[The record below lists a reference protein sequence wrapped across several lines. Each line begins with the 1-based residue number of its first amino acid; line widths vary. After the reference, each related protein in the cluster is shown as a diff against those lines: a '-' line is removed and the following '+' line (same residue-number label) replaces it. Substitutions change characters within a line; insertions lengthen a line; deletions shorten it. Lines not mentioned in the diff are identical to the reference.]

1 MSASKLHSRLTAV
14 PTFALV
20 LFLVFLFLLF
30 PVSVQAQSP
39 HDPSPLPGHA
49 KEGTERA
56 NTDLDV
62 ICSTANPDDCYPRI
76 FQATH
81 EFQVIREGQE
91 IPHGLHVRLDVT
103 TGEKQAKINDP
114 DEANPALEGLPV
126 DSSIVVVESED
137 GVGNEPQLPEGAPAY
152 EPVGQVKPP
161 ETESQAFRD
170 SLTVLKTLSLND
182 RPLHAAL
189 DILMDIS
196 HDIYYG
202 LKITE
207 DPNAVKELLCM
218 MSSQDVFPRD
228 RDDEVVK
235 QAGHAA
241 SIIGAALQNNHKALA
256 EVEKYWSDISATS
269 CMGSDRKLNQAVFN
283 SLLPATPA
291 SKDASQAEGNQLSLT
306 KAKAGALRGL
316 IKSPAI
322 RDDFLAQEGM
332 AQILQIL
339 ALERPE
345 LLQAQQKLA
354 NLVLDN
360 FLDESMGATLG
371 VWPRQGEADHDWD
384 YQLKSLAK
392 LHKAEKDHWSGELWK
407 RLQETRQT
415 MRVQGGA
422 AKTEL

>member
-1 MSASKLHSRLTAV
+1 MVGSKHSSRLAAG
-14 PTFALV
+14 PAFAFI
-20 LFLVFLFLLF
+20 LFLICSLLVVH
-30 PVSVQAQSP
+30 VSAQ
-39 HDPSPLPGHA
+39 GEEKGA
-49 KEGTERA
+49 KEGVE
-56 NTDLDV
+56 L
-62 ICSTANPDDCYPRI
+62 ICSPADPQDCYPKI
-76 FQATH
+76 FQPTDQ
-81 EFQVIREGQE
+81 FQAVREGQE
-91 IPHGLHVRLDVT
+91 LPHGLHVRLDVT

-114 DEANPALEGLPV
+114 AEVNPALEGLPV
-126 DSSIVVVESED
+126 DSSIVVVESQD
-137 GVGNEPQLPEGAPAY
+137 GAQDTPSNNELPVPKGAPAY
-152 EPVGQVKPP
+152 EPVGKVRVP
-161 ETESQAFRD
+161 ETESQAFHD

-182 RPLHAAL
+182 RPIDAAL

-196 HDIYYG
+196 HDMYYG

-218 MSSQDVFPRD
+218 MSAQDVFPRD

-241 SIIGAALQNNHKALA
+241 SIIGAALQNNHKALE
-256 EVEKYWSDISATS
+256 EVEKHWGDISTS
-269 CMGSDRKLNQAVFN
+269 TCAGTDQKLGQAVFN
-283 SLLPATPA
+283 SLLPQTPA
-291 SKDASQAEGNQLSLT
+291 SKDASKAEGNQLTLT

-332 AQILQIL
+332 AYVLQVL

-360 FLDESMGATLG
+360 FLDEGMGATLG
-371 VWPRQGEADHDWD
+371 VWPRPGEVDHDWD

-392 LHKAEKDHWSGELWK
+392 LHWADKDHWSGELWR
-407 RLQETRQT
+407 RLQVARQT

>member
-1 MSASKLHSRLTAV
+1 MVGSKHSPRLAAG
-14 PTFALV
+14 PAFAFI
-20 LFLVFLFLLF
+20 LFLICSLL
-30 PVSVQAQSP
+30 VVEASAQ
-39 HDPSPLPGHA
+39 GGGRGA
-49 KEGTERA
+49 KE
-56 NTDLDV
+56 DV
-62 ICSTANPDDCYPRI
+62 ELICSPADPQDCYPKI
-76 FQATH
+76 FQPTDQ
-81 EFQVIREGQE
+81 FQAVREGQE
-91 IPHGLHVRLDVT
+91 LSHGLHVRLDVT

-114 DEANPALEGLPV
+114 AEVNPALEGLPV
-126 DSSIVVVESED
+126 DSSIVVVDSQD
-137 GVGNEPQLPEGAPAY
+137 GAQDTPSNNELPVPKGAPAY
-152 EPVGQVKPP
+152 EPVGKVRVP
-161 ETESQAFRD
+161 ETESQAFHD

-182 RPLHAAL
+182 RPIDAAL

-196 HDIYYG
+196 HDMYYG

-218 MSSQDVFPRD
+218 MSAQDVFPRD

-235 QAGHAA
+235 QAGYAA
-241 SIIGAALQNNHKALA
+241 SIIGAALQNNHKALE
-256 EVEKYWSDISATS
+256 EVEKHWGDISTS
-269 CMGSDRKLNQAVFN
+269 TCAGTDQKLGQAVFN
-283 SLLPATPA
+283 SLLPQTPA
-291 SKDASQAEGNQLSLT
+291 SKDASKAEGNQLTLT

-332 AQILQIL
+332 AHVLQVL

-360 FLDESMGATLG
+360 FLDEGMGATLG
-371 VWPRQGEADHDWD
+371 VWPRPGEVDHDWD

-392 LHKAEKDHWSGELWK
+392 LHRADKDHWSGELWR
-407 RLQETRQT
+407 RLQVARQT

>member
-1 MSASKLHSRLTAV
+1 MVGSKRSLRLTAG
-14 PTFALV
+14 PAFALV
-20 LFLVFLFLLF
+20 LFLIFSLLVVD
-30 PVSVQAQSP
+30 VSAQGKGNT
-39 HDPSPLPGHA
+39 PSSSDKPRGAA
-49 KEGTERA
+49 KE
-56 NTDLDV
+56 DLKL
-62 ICSTANPDDCYPRI
+62 ICSTTNPEDCYPRI
-76 FQATH
+76 FQATDQ
-81 EFQVIREGQE
+81 FQVVREGQE
-91 IPHGLHVRLDVT
+91 IPHGLHVKLDVT

-114 DEANPALEGLPV
+114 AEVNPALEGLPV
-126 DSSIVVVESED
+126 DSSIVVVESEHD
-137 GVGNEPQLPEGAPAY
+137 GQDTPSSDELRVPKGAPAY
-152 EPVGQVKPP
+152 EPVGKVKVP
-161 ETESQAFRD
+161 ETESQAFYD

-182 RPLHAAL
+182 RPIDAAL

-228 RDDEVVK
+228 HDDEVVK

-241 SIIGAALQNNHKALA
+241 SIIGAALQNNHKALE
-256 EVEKYWSDISATS
+256 EVEKHWGDISKSTCAGT
-269 CMGSDRKLNQAVFN
+269 DQKLSQAVFN
-283 SLLPATPA
+283 SLLPQIPA
-291 SKDASQAEGNQLSLT
+291 SKDASKAEGNQLSLT

-322 RDDFLAQEGM
+322 RDNFLAQEGM
-332 AQILQIL
+332 AQVLRVL

-371 VWPRQGEADHDWD
+371 VWPRPGEADHDWD

-392 LHKAEKDHWSGELWK
+392 LHRAEKDHWSGELWK
-407 RLQETRQT
+407 GLQVARQT
-415 MRVQGGA
+415 MRFQGGA

>member
-1 MSASKLHSRLTAV
+1 MGGSKYISRLTTGS
-14 PTFALV
+14 TFALI
-20 LFLVFLFLLF
+20 LSLIFSFLV
-30 PVSVQAQSP
+30 VSASAQQDS
-39 HDPSPLPGHA
+39 DLICA
-49 KEGTERA
+49 
-56 NTDLDV
+56 TDK
-62 ICSTANPDDCYPRI
+62 PEDCYPRI
-76 FQATH
+76 FQATDQ
-81 EFQVIREGQE
+81 FQVVREGQE

-114 DEANPALEGLPV
+114 NEVNPALEGLPV
-126 DSSIVVVESED
+126 DSSIVAVESED
-137 GVGNEPQLPEGAPAY
+137 GGQDSLSSNELRVPQGAPAY
-152 EPVGQVKPP
+152 EPVGKIKVP
-161 ETESQAFRD
+161 ESESQSFYD

-182 RPLHAAL
+182 RPIDAAL

-218 MSSQDVFPRD
+218 MSSQDVFSRD
-228 RDDEVVK
+228 RDDAVVK

-241 SIIGAALQNNHKALA
+241 SIIGAALQNNYKALA
-256 EVEKYWSDISATS
+256 EVEGYWGDISKSTCAGT
-269 CMGSDRKLNQAVFN
+269 DRKLSQAVFN
-283 SLLPATPA
+283 SLLPQIPA
-291 SKDASQAEGNQLSLT
+291 SKDALKAEGNQLSLT

-322 RDDFLAQEGM
+322 RDDFLAEEGM
-332 AQILQIL
+332 SQILQIL
-339 ALERPE
+339 ALEKPE

-371 VWPRQGEADHDWD
+371 IWPRPGEADHDWD

-392 LHKAEKDHWSGELWK
+392 LHRAERDHWSGELWK